1 MRAFR
6 SLLLSFAMALPASA
20 ETLCTLLIDAP
31 TGATLLEEGDCDRPV
46 TPASTFKLPLAVIGY
61 DTGLLID
68 AETPVFSYRTGDPD
82 WGGALWRQETSPTD
96 WLRYSVLWYSRRL
109 THELGPDR
117 LAHYARR
124 FGYGNADF
132 SGDAGQDDGLDRAWI
147 ASSLQV
153 SPRQQAVFLRAL
165 LRDALPVSP
174 AAMQKARAIVERR
187 DVGGWQIKGKTGT
200 AFPRRA
206 DRSFDYA
213 RGWGWYLGWAEKADR
228 QVVFVPL
235 TQATHRQDGSPG
247 NLTRDAFLNEWPR
260 QLD

>member
-1 MRAFR
+1 MRAFC
-6 SLLLSFAMALPASA
+6 SLLLSFVMALPASA

-82 WGGALWRQETSPTD
+82 WGGAPWRQDTSPTD
-96 WLRYSVLWYSRRL
+96 WLRHSVLWYSRRL
-109 THELGPDR
+109 THELGADR

-132 SGDAGQDDGLDRAWI
+132 SGDAGHYNGLDRAWI

-174 AAMQKARAIVERR
+174 AAMQKTRAIVERR
-187 DVGGWQIKGKTGT
+187 DVAGWQFKGKTGA

-206 DRSFDYA
+206 NRSFDYA

-228 QVVFVPL
+228 QVVFVTL
-235 TQATHRQDGSPG
+235 TQATQRKEGSPG
-247 NLTRDAFLNEWPR
+247 NLTRDAFLNEWPG